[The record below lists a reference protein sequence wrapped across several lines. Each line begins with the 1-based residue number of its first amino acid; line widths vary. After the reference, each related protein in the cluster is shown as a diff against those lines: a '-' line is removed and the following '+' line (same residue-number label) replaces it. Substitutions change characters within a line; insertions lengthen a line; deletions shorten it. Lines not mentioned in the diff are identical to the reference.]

1 MMTIIPLFDNILL
14 KSVEDSKLSESG
26 LILPDTIDVKTELCE
41 VVSVGSDIS
50 SVKKGDLVIVKKY
63 NVDQLEIEGDELE
76 FAREEDLLA
85 ICRKE

>member
-1 MMTIIPLFDNILL
+1 MTIIPLFDNILL